1 MYSTITTTLTYF
13 AYAILSTRVV
23 WISIYIYIYIYICI
37 HYYLLA
43 SSNSMN
49 RRLVKIVNPASNIS
63 SKRGK

>member
-13 AYAILSTRVV
+13 AYAILSTRSMD
-23 WISIYIYIYIYICI
+23 SIYIYIVICI